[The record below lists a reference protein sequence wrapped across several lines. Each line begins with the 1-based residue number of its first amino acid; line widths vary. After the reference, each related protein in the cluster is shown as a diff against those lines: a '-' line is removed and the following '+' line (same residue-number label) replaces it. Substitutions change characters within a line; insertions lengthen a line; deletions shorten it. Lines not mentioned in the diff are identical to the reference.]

1 MFARLHHR
9 QPIRG
14 RGVRLLV
21 AGGRGLAPARG
32 SLCASRARGGR
43 LRPAAGPGP
52 VGGAAVFPTVKS
64 EAGGASVL
72 GVPSRRRRELLSH
85 PKTKC
90 LLGKEREHLPD
101 AS

>member
-32 SLCASRARGGR
+32 SRCASRARGGR

-72 GVPSRRRRELLSH
+72 GVPSRRRRGGGQG
-85 PKTKC
+85 T
-90 LLGKEREHLPD
+90 EHRTGP
-101 AS
+101 AEGPPPEK